1 MTDPAMSFEA
11 YRPRLLGL
19 AYRMLGSMAE
29 AECGRL
35 MPYEIPTSS
44 GHLAVTSA

>member
-29 AECGRL
+29 AECGRF